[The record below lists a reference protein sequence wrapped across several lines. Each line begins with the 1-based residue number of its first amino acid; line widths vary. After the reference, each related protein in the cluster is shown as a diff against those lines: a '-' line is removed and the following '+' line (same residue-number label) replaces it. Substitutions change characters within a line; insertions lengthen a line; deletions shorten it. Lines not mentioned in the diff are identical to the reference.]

1 MLKGVSAAI
10 KRAAP
15 GVKVVAAGLPWPV
28 NGTAADVYLGSMLR
42 SRASRGGSDMFAVHP
57 YGKLPVHVMNRVR
70 YARTG
75 CATRAER
82 STPVAREPSPA
93 GSQRPAGRRAR
104 RSTSAAS
111 PCPRPPRPR
120 YLSDLYRQ
128 ALAARGTLKLAGLIW
143 FSYRD
148 TSPAPGGSF
157 YWGFRTG
164 LHRESGMPKP
174 AWTAFSRFARSAR

>member
-1 MLKGVSAAI
+1 LS
-10 KRAAP
+10 RR
-15 GVKVVAAGLPWPV
+15 GLPWPV

-42 SRASRGGSDMFAVHP
+42 VPGLARAVDMFAVHP
-57 YGKLPVHVMNRVR
+57 YGKLPVDVMNRVR

-82 STPVAREPSPA
+82 STPAAREPSPP

-111 PCPRPPRPR
+111 PCPRPP
-120 YLSDLYRQ
+120 
-128 ALAARGTLKLAGLIW
+128 GLIW

-157 YWGFRTG
+157 Y
-164 LHRESGMPKP
+164 
-174 AWTAFSRFARSAR
+174 